1 MDLLDSIRLFR
12 RLAETKSFSKVAL
25 ELGISQPTVT
35 KTIASLERSL
45 GVQLVRRSS
54 SRGFTL
60 TAAGERL
67 LTSGGPALEVWDGLL
82 AAVRNEAVDLKG
94 SLRINAS
101 LGFARLVLAPI
112 LDDFAAQHPQ
122 VRLGFVLSDANV
134 DLVASG
140 VDLAIRHGEQEDSAL
155 SASKIGLWKRALFA
169 TPAYLES
176 HGRPETIDDLAK
188 HRLLYHSQAGE
199 PPVWTFN
206 EVDGTERR
214 FAFTPHFQSDGS
226 DLVRELA
233 VQGSGIALLPTWMMT
248 KAMER
253 NEVVRMFD
261 DHCRELVPI
270 YLVRAGTQEPTAKQR
285 VMAEFLR
292 ERFDDCS
299 CLALRKEARLAP
311 SSSLAVH

>member
-12 RLAETKSFSKVAL
+12 RLAETKSFSKVAT

-35 KTIASLERSL
+35 KTIAALEKSL

-54 SRGFTL
+54 SRALTL

-67 LTSGGPALEVWDGLL
+67 RTSGGPALEVWDSLV

-94 SLRINAS
+94 PLRINAS

-112 LDDFAAQHPQ
+112 LDDFAAQHPHL
-122 VRLGFVLSDANV
+122 RLGFVLSDVNV
-134 DLVASG
+134 DLVANG
-140 VDLAIRHGEQEDSAL
+140 IDLAIRHGEQEDSAL
-155 SASKIGLWKRALFA
+155 SAIKVGSWKRALFA
-169 TPAYLES
+169 TPAYLEKR
-176 HGRPETIDDLAK
+176 GRPGTIDDLAS

-199 PPVWTFN
+199 PPAWIFN
-206 EVDGTERR
+206 EVDGKERR

-226 DLVRELA
+226 ELVREL
-233 VQGSGIALLPTWMMT
+233 VTQGSGIGLLPTWMMT

-253 NEVVRMFD
+253 GEVVRMFD
-261 DHCRELVPI
+261 EHCRELVPI

-299 CLALRKEARLAP
+299 CLAIQKEARFVA
-311 SSSLAVH
+311 SSSAAVH